1 MKILLITE
9 NLGSGGAERQLSG
22 LAVLMKEKGYEVKVI
37 TYLENQFF
45 EPYLKANGID
55 YEFYPC
61 LLNRF
66 TRVYYLCRILK
77 KYRPDTVISYLSAV
91 NMSVC
96 LARLFYPMRLIVSER
111 SHTLDFG
118 LKTKLLYRLYNIA
131 DIVVPNSHSEAE
143 NILLYFPFLIS
154 KIVTIPNFVDVD
166 TFIPLHSRKEN
177 DILKILCVGRV
188 IASKN
193 ILRLLDA
200 VRKVLDKGM
209 VFEVIWVG
217 SHYDTSYCEMV
228 REKIL
233 ELHLEDSFLLKDQV
247 DNVISEYQHAD
258 FFCLPSLLEGYPNV
272 LCEAMSCGLPV
283 ICSDV
288 YENSYIVQ
296 EGINGFLF
304 DPYDIDNIAVAIE
317 KIVSLSVLER
327 IQMGHRNR
335 VHVQNENSKEKFV
348 NRYITL
354 LK

>member
-1 MKILLITE
+1 M
-9 NLGSGGAERQLSG
+9 
-22 LAVLMKEKGYEVKVI
+22 
-37 TYLENQFF
+37 
-45 EPYLKANGID
+45 
-55 YEFYPC
+55 
-61 LLNRF
+61 
-66 TRVYYLCRILK
+66 
-77 KYRPDTVISYLSAV
+77 
-91 NMSVC
+91 
-96 LARLFYPMRLIVSER
+96 
-111 SHTLDFG
+111 
-118 LKTKLLYRLYNIA
+118 
-131 DIVVPNSHSEAE
+131 
-143 NILLYFPFLIS
+143 
-154 KIVTIPNFVDVD
+154 
-166 TFIPLHSRKEN
+166 
-177 DILKILCVGRV
+177 

-209 VFEVIWVG
+209 FFEVIWVG

-228 REKIL
+228 REKIS

-247 DNVISEYQHAD
+247 DNVINEYQHAD

-317 KIVSLSVLER
+317 KIVSLSALER

-335 VHVQNENSKEKFV
+335 VHVQNENSKEKFL